1 MYALDSNII
10 TYALKGDAKIRQK
23 MGETTERGNGLVM
36 PYVVY
41 YEVKRWLLELKANTK
56 QRIFD
61 QLLDS
66 DFSLEPLEK
75 EVWDKASTI
84 YVEAR
89 RRGRPID
96 DDADIL
102 IAAFCIVNGYT
113 LVTNNTRH
121 FETFEASG
129 ERCLDE

>member
-10 TYALKGDAKIRQK
+10 TYALKGDARIRQK
-23 MGETTERGNGLVM
+23 MKEATAGGNSLIM

-41 YEVKRWLLELKANTK
+41 YEIKRWLLELGAKAK

-61 QLLDS
+61 RLMDGS
-66 DFSLEPLEK
+66 FSLEPLDK

-89 RRGRPID
+89 RKGKPI

-102 IAAFCIVNGYT
+102 IAAFCIVNGCT
-113 LVTNNTRH
+113 LVTNNARH
-121 FETFEASG
+121 FEYINGLKFVNWAEA
-129 ERCLDE
+129 